1 MLYKVIRYLIKLF
14 IYFYKYYRTGVTLA
28 LDLPRLFWKLI
39 VGEKVFKKDL
49 EEIEKSFQ
57 NLNKNIK
64 TGSKEEVEYYLNEL
78 GLIDENS

>member
-1 MLYKVIRYLIKLF
+1 MGCCI
-14 IYFYKYYRTGVTLA
+14 RTGVTLA